1 MSLTEIEEEQS
12 RLLRQ
17 ALSVARISVGDLW
30 LRSFSIGG
38 NIGEYEIQ
46 AYLGQLLSL
55 PALER
60 NILAHAANE
69 LIDEQPSLPHAPY
82 TDDLTTGHT
91 DGRTSNAP
99 DAGNTRIDPDHDVDA
114 GY

>member
-1 MSLTEIEEEQS
+1 MALDENEEEQS
-12 RLLRQ
+12 RLLRH
-17 ALSVARISVGDLW
+17 ALSLAGISVGDLW

-91 DGRTSNAP
+91 AGRNNPP
-99 DAGNTRIDPDHDVDA
+99 DAGNTRTDPDQDDV
-114 GY
+114 GRN